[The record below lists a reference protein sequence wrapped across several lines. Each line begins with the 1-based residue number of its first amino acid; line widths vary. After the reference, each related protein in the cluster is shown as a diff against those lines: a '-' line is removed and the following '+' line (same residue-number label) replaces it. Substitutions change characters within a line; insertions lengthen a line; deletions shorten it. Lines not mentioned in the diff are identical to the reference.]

1 MASGTNTRTELNIF
15 VRFAIVLFVIAS
27 VVISVHNMMRYND
40 YRDKIEELEIKKQAY
55 SESIER
61 IEYELGC
68 EFDDEYVIR
77 IAKEKL
83 NLCMPGEAVYYNDL
97 D

>member
-1 MASGTNTRTELNIF
+1 MAKSCNKTTEINIF
-15 VRFAIVLFVIAS
+15 VRCAVAVFVVASIFSAIGLL
-27 VVISVHNMMRYND
+27 MRYND
-40 YRDKIEELEIKKQAY
+40 YRNKIDELEIKR
-55 SESIER
+55 SEYAERIER

-83 NLCMPGEAVYYNDL
+83 NLCMPSEAVYYNGL
-97 D
+97 E